1 MAMSGGTAQLVKTG
15 YANGDTSYPIRLY
28 VYYKTTQDNAQNK
41 STVTC
46 GMYVTSPATWYDIG
60 PWGDYRGSYV
70 GTTALTFDGSIPNF
84 AGTRWLVEDQSFTV
98 SHNADGS
105 GTAAIYWKWGV
116 NSPWGGMEVPSGSFS
131 ISLPKIP
138 RASVITS
145 VSGATLG
152 SSTTVRWTPASSSF
166 HYKVKLSVGSWSWT
180 SSVISPNRTSAYSY
194 TTPAISLDAAKQFR
208 SSKTGT
214 MTATL
219 YTYSNSAG
227 TAQIGSA
234 DSETFTVTVPN
245 NASTQPTATM
255 TLSAVGELPAAFDG
269 LYIQGR
275 TSVRAAF
282 TASSTYSTIS
292 TYQISGKGIAATGNP
307 ATART
312 NEPGTITI
320 TGRVTDTRGYYTE
333 KTQDITVIPYTD
345 PVLAPYTGESAVV
358 CARCDS
364 SGSLSASGI
373 YLKIKAKRLYAKVEA
388 GGTQKNFC
396 TLEYRCK
403 AAAAPDYPGTWQ
415 TLLAG
420 SGTDTDLVDAVL
432 PDVVPSAQTS
442 YHVQVRAR
450 DDIGTPHTR
459 EFKIPTDFVTL
470 HLKNGGKG
478 VGMGKYAEAD
488 NTLELNEGWV
498 LKIGS
503 TTLSEEQLSA
513 LLALL

>member
-1 MAMSGGTAQLVKTG
+1 
-15 YANGDTSYPIRLY
+15 
-28 VYYKTTQDNAQNK
+28 
-41 STVTC
+41 
-46 GMYVTSPATWYDIG
+46 
-60 PWGDYRGSYV
+60 
-70 GTTALTFDGSIPNF
+70 
-84 AGTRWLVEDQSFTV
+84 
-98 SHNADGS
+98 
-105 GTAAIYWKWGV
+105 
-116 NSPWGGMEVPSGSFS
+116 
-131 ISLPKIP
+131 
-138 RASVITS
+138 
-145 VSGATLG
+145 
-152 SSTTVRWTPASSSF
+152 
-166 HYKVKLSVGSWSWT
+166 
-180 SSVISPNRTSAYSY
+180 
-194 TTPAISLDAAKQFR
+194 
-208 SSKTGT
+208 
-214 MTATL
+214 
-219 YTYSNSAG
+219 
-227 TAQIGSA
+227 
-234 DSETFTVTVPN
+234 
-245 NASTQPTATM
+245 M

-312 NEPGTITI
+312 NESGTITI

-333 KTQDITVIPYTD
+333 KTQDIMVIPYTD